1 MSRAVTMDIVFK
13 GRIASFMLRD
23 EHISNL
29 SHLFSVWLAEQAKD
43 NNFIVWSTQVDSKV
57 LDRSE

>member
-23 EHISNL
+23 EHLNQL
-29 SHLFSVWLAEQAKD
+29 NHLFSVWLAEQAKD
-43 NNFIVWSTQVDSKV
+43 CNFIVWSTGIETEV
-57 LDRSE
+57 LNRSE